1 VSCIKKLIE
10 KKIEMSLKFL
20 TSPLMSWD
28 ISNPDY
34 DLVDKRSLDM
44 KALNIKSI
52 ANNWHV
58 NFVKELSI
66 SYQTLILTDL
76 KQTIL
81 WVNDGFQSMTG
92 YAPDYAIG
100 KKPAFLQGPETSE
113 IVKTRIRKKL
123 LNGDRVSDV
132 ITNYRKNGNPYHCYI
147 TIIPLLDS
155 NRVITHYLALERA
168 AA

>member
-1 VSCIKKLIE
+1 
-10 KKIEMSLKFL
+10 MSSKFL
-20 TSPLMSWD
+20 SNPLMSWD

-34 DLVDKRSLDM
+34 NLIDKRSVDI
-44 KALNIKSI
+44 KVLNSKTI

-58 NFVKELSI
+58 DFVKELSI
-66 SYQTLILTDL
+66 SYQTLVLTDL

-92 YAPDYAIG
+92 YSPDYAIG

-113 IVKTRIRKKL
+113 IVKNRIRKKL
-123 LNGDRVSDV
+123 LNGGRVSEV
-132 ITNYRKNGNPYHCYI
+132 ITNYRKNGNPYECHI

-155 NRVITHYLALERA
+155 NQVITHYLALESA

>member
-1 VSCIKKLIE
+1 
-10 KKIEMSLKFL
+10 
-20 TSPLMSWD
+20 MSWD
-28 ISNPDY
+28 ISNPNY
-34 DLVDKRSLDM
+34 NLMDKRSVDL
-44 KALNIKSI
+44 KALNGISA
-52 ANNWHV
+52 ANNWDV
-58 NFVKELSI
+58 DFVKELSI
-66 SYQTLILTDL
+66 SYQTLVLTDL

-81 WVNDGFQSMTG
+81 WVNHGFQSMTG

-113 IVKTRIRKKL
+113 IVKNRIRKKL
-123 LNGDRVSDV
+123 KSGGRISET
-132 ITNYRKNGNPYHCYI
+132 ITNYKKNGNPYECHI